1 MQNAID
7 QLRQDL
13 AAQRP
18 AIEFG
23 TVVRYVKRFTP
34 GGEEYTYAAVFI
46 GQWYTTTKRTVHQG
60 VFEHDEFIRELSTP
74 EVISV
79 EVADSFTSLASE
91 QDQHEA
97 NRVAERFGPTRQRY
111 GS

>member
-23 TVVRYVKRFTP
+23 TVVRYLKRFTP

-46 GQWYTTTKRTVHQG
+46 GQWYTTTKRAVHQG
-60 VFEHDEFIRELSTP
+60 VFEHDEFIRELSSP

-79 EVADSFTSLASE
+79 DVADSFTSLTSE
-91 QDQHEA
+91 RGQQES
-97 NRVAERFGPTRQRY
+97 NRVAEQFGPAHLRRD
-111 GS
+111 S